1 MQHARTARTT
11 EPQTHGN
18 DGCSTIAHSP
28 APRTTASRHATIKV
42 PCLSYNLRQRGQPR
56 CTSRGVPEAVETMS
70 FWQYYFAVF
79 IALLVCCKDVF
90 LAFLGTFILFLLFWP
105 LLLIVDPIVT
115 IIKESLEDRKHN
127 SARKALLE
135 QKDSATDSHAW
146 TYAYKTPQPTQA
158 AKKQPECTTKPLNKK
173 VLYGLLAI
181 AASVVIVFL
190 MAKPG
195 AVPDTSA
202 RLGQITIRYPSSWTR
217 IDNNIYVKKY
227 HSHSG
232 LLMWATAG
240 DYHGTRGI
248 KDITAIL
255 SENAEFNGELSETSI
270 GGVKAYRQAITLDGM
285 TGEALFVPTDEGVTL
300 VLGAMP
306 PEDKELQATL
316 KRILDTAVLTPGTE
330 CTVTVISQ
338 GMTQYTDVV
347 YDYGDGATWTL
358 NVVDENGDGLPTLSA
373 GEVITGW
380 KASDPSVNIVKTGEG
395 SWKFTGITCDVTIDA
410 VWGMPE

>member
-1 MQHARTARTT
+1 
-11 EPQTHGN
+11 
-18 DGCSTIAHSP
+18 
-28 APRTTASRHATIKV
+28 
-42 PCLSYNLRQRGQPR
+42 
-56 CTSRGVPEAVETMS
+56 MS
-70 FWQYYFAVF
+70 VWEYYFAVF
-79 IALLVCCKDVF
+79 LVLLVCCKDVF

-115 IIKESLEDRKHN
+115 IIMESLKDRKRN

-158 AKKQPECTTKPLNKK
+158 AKKQPERTTKPLNKK

-195 AVPDTSA
+195 VTPGVTSRATPDTSA

-270 GGVKAYRQAITLDGM
+270 DGVKAYRQAITLDGM
-285 TGEALFVPTDEGVTL
+285 TGEALFVPTDEGVTV

-306 PEDKELQATL
+306 PDDQELQATL

-338 GMTQYTDVV
+338 GLTQYTDVV
-347 YDYGDGATWTL
+347 YDYGDGAEWTL
-358 NVVDENGDGLPTLSA
+358 NVVDENGDGLPALST
-373 GEVITGW
+373 GEVINGW
-380 KASDPSVNIVKTGEG
+380 KASDPSVKIVKISEG
-395 SWKFTGITCDVTIDA
+395 SWKFTGITCDVTIGA